1 VSPLRTKKAKRV
13 LRETRLF
20 LVEAA
25 LLVGLMLI
33 YWLIRGAIPERTAD
47 AFARADQIIH
57 LEQRLGFF
65 WESGW
70 QEHILGNR
78 TLVDIANGIYLYGH
92 LPILILAGM
101 WMYMQSRERYR
112 IYRNALLISACLGLF
127 FYGLFPVAPPRLMP
141 EHGFVDTVA
150 MFNNRPNEMQ
160 PGIIVNHYAAVPSFH
175 FGWALLVGIALIDV
189 SRNLWVRAFA
199 VLFPTV
205 MFFSIVLT
213 ANHFIFDAMVG
224 GLVVLLAIVLAF
236 WVENFRFG
244 TRQTVRQSE

>member
-1 VSPLRTKKAKRV
+1 VSPLRTKKARV

-47 AFARADQIIH
+47 AFARADKIIH

-92 LPILILAGM
+92 LPILILAGI

-150 MFNNRPNEMQ
+150 MFNNKPNEMQ

-189 SRNLWVRAFA
+189 SHNLWVRAFA

-236 WVENFRFG
+236 LAENFRLG

>member
-1 VSPLRTKKAKRV
+1 MSPLKKPRIRKA
-13 LRETRLF
+13 LRELRLF
-20 LVEAA
+20 FVEAA
-25 LLVGLMLI
+25 LLVGLMI
-33 YWLIRGAIPERTAD
+33 VYWLIRGAIPERTAD
-47 AFARADQIIH
+47 AFARANQIIH

-92 LPILILAGM
+92 LPILIMAGI
-101 WMYMQSRERYR
+101 WLYMQSRERYR
-112 IYRNALLISACLGLF
+112 IYRNALLISACLGLL

-141 EHGFVDTVA
+141 EHGFVDTIA
-150 MFNNRPNEMQ
+150 IFNNKSNEIQ
-160 PGIIVNHYAAVPSFH
+160 PSIIVNHYAAVPSFH

-189 SRNLWVRAFA
+189 SRSLWVRAFA

-213 ANHFIFDAMVG
+213 GNHFIFDAMVG

-236 WVENFRFG
+236 AVENFRLG
-244 TRQTVRQSE
+244 TWQTVRHSE

>member
-1 VSPLRTKKAKRV
+1 MSPLRTEKAKTV

-78 TLVDIANGIYLYGH
+78 TLIDIANGIYLYGH
-92 LPILILAGM
+92 LPILILAGI
-101 WMYMQSRERYR
+101 WIYMQSRERYR
-112 IYRNALLISACLGLF
+112 IYRNALLISAGLGLL

-141 EHGFVDTVA
+141 EHGFVDTIA
-150 MFNNRPNEMQ
+150 MFNNKSNEIQ
-160 PGIIVNHYAAVPSFH
+160 PSIIVNHYAAVPSFH

-189 SRNLWVRAFA
+189 SRNLWARTFA

-236 WVENFRFG
+236 ALENFRLG
-244 TRQTVRQSE
+244 TRQAMRQAD